1 MRKLLTAAVVAAVA
15 AFGTVSAKA
24 AEFTMVTGVDPGFS
38 IFYVGHL
45 GGFTKKNGLDTELKT
60 GPSGGASVPLLIG
73 HQSNASMAAALAGI
87 NNHLVDNNICAVA
100 QIVTLDRW
108 YGIVASD
115 EIKKIEDLKGQKIGV
130 TIGTGSE
137 TLWQAV
143 LDHYKL
149 DYDAY
154 NEGVVNVEPPEMA
167 AAIERGDI
175 VAFANWEPWLSRA
188 TLAIPGTHI
197 LVDNK
202 QVGLYD
208 VVFIY
213 MNRKYIDENRDKAK
227 MFMKSMIDA
236 NNHIVN
242 DAADTKNIV
251 GEFLNLSPDLM
262 NQLYPKL
269 TYKVA
274 LDQQSFDKTKEVL
287 QQMLNQGRLK
297 DVDAFDFNKWF
308 CADLLKEVD
317 PDRVKLP
324 ADMKM

>member
-1 MRKLLTAAVVAAVA
+1 MRKLLTAAAVA
-15 AFGTVSAKA
+15 AAVGLAAPPMKA

-45 GGFTKKNGLDTELKT
+45 GGFTEKNGLDTELKT

-87 NNHLVDNNICAVA
+87 NNHLVDNNICAAA

-115 EIKKIEDLKGQKIGV
+115 KIEKIEDLKGQKVGV

-137 TLWQAV
+137 TLWQAA

-197 LVDNK
+197 LLDNK
-202 QVGLYD
+202 EVGLYD

-213 MNRKYIDENRDKAK
+213 MNRKYIGENRDKARK
-227 MFMKSMIDA
+227 FMKAMIEA
-236 NNHIVN
+236 NDHIVN
-242 DAADTKNIV
+242 DPADTKKIV
-251 GEFLNLSPDLM
+251 GDFLNLSSDLM

-274 LDQQSFDKTKEVL
+274 LDQQSFDKTREIL

-297 DVDAFDFNKWF
+297 DVDAFDFDKWF
-308 CADLLKEVD
+308 CPELLQEVD
-317 PDRVKLP
+317 PGRVKLP
-324 ADMKM
+324 ADMRM

>member
-1 MRKLLTAAVVAAVA
+1 MRKLLTAVAVAAVA
-15 AFGTVSAKA
+15 SLGTVPAKA
-24 AEFTMVTGVDPGFS
+24 ADFTMVTGVDPGFS
-38 IFYVGHL
+38 IFYVGQL
-45 GGFTKKNGLDTELKT
+45 GGFTKKNGLDSELKT

-73 HQSNASMAAALAGI
+73 NQSNASMAAALAGI
-87 NNHLVDNNICAVA
+87 NNHLVDNNICAAA

-108 YGIVASD
+108 YGIVAKK
-115 EIKKIEDLKGQKIGV
+115 EIKKISDLKGQKIGV
-130 TIGTGSE
+130 TLGTGSE

-143 LDHYKL
+143 LDHGKL
-149 DYDAY
+149 NYDAY
-154 NEGVVNVEPPEMA
+154 NKGVVNVEPPEMA

-213 MNRKYIDENRDKAK
+213 MNRKFIKDNHDKAK
-227 MFMKSMIDA
+227 KFMMSMIDA
-236 NNHIVN
+236 NDHIVN
-242 DAADTKNIV
+242 DPADTKKIV

-262 NQLYPKL
+262 NELYPKL
-269 TYKVA
+269 SYKVA

-287 QQMLNQGRLK
+287 QQLLNQKRLK
-297 DVDAFDFNKWF
+297 DVNAFDFNKWF
-308 CADLLKEVD
+308 CPELLKEID
-317 PDRVKLP
+317 PSRVTLP
-324 ADMKM
+324 ANMKM